1 MPDLSRREVLV
12 AGAALGLAGI
22 STAAEDYDIVI
33 QGGTVIDP
41 ETRFRG
47 VRYVGV
53 RGGKIAAVSKT
64 KLKGRKMLDAG
75 GLIVAP
81 GFIDPIAHG
90 QNLEN
95 DRLQAL
101 DGVTTKLQ
109 MENGVDDQ
117 DTWHKEQ
124 LGKRMLNYGAGYS
137 HTKARGTLFKEDS
150 ERAVATDTQVRE
162 MAVMLDNQLKK
173 GALGVGFGL
182 EYQPGS
188 TRWEVIEMFRVA
200 GLHNARCHVHTRYGT
215 LLEEESNLTALQ
227 EVIANGLVHGAPVHI
242 CHVPSM
248 ALGNTEKALTFIERA
263 QARGLNVTADFY
275 PYTAFGTGIASEVF
289 APGWQKK
296 FGIDYKDLQYAK
308 TNERLTAET
317 FEKYRVEGGMVIA
330 HAIPEAAVR
339 AAVKSSCALVGSDG
353 SLREG
358 VGHPRS
364 AGTFCRVLGY
374 YALREG
380 LISMETA
387 LAKMTYRNAKLFEAH
402 CPDFKRKG
410 RLRVGMDADVVVF
423 DPRTVID
430 RSTFDK
436 PGAPSEGMQWVLVNG
451 TPVVERGSLVDRLPG
466 QPLRGAS

>member
-1 MPDLSRREVLV
+1 MAELSRREVLV
-12 AGAALGLAGI
+12 AGAALGI
-22 STAAEDYDIVI
+22 SGLSHASEDYDLVV
-33 QGGTVIDP
+33 QGGTVVDP
-41 ETRFRG
+41 ETRFRAI
-47 VRYVGV
+47 RYVGI
-53 RGGKIAAVSKT
+53 RGGKIAAVSKN
-64 KLKGRKMLDAG
+64 KLKGRRVIDAA
-75 GLIVAP
+75 GLVVAP

-109 MENGVDDQ
+109 MENGAEDQ
-117 DTWHKEQ
+117 DLWHKDQ
-124 LGKRMLNYGAGYS
+124 QGKRILNFGAGYS
-137 HTKARGTLFKEDS
+137 HTKARGTIFKDDS
-150 ERAVATDTQVRE
+150 ERAVATDSQVRD
-162 MAVMLDNQLKK
+162 MAIMLDGQLRK

-188 TRWEVIEMFRVA
+188 TRWEVIEMFRIA
-200 GLHNARCHVHTRYGT
+200 GLHKARCHVHTRYGT

-227 EVIANGLVHGAPVHI
+227 EVIANGLVHGTPVHI

-248 ALGNTEKALTFIERA
+248 ALGNTERALAFIERA
-263 QARGLNVTADFY
+263 QARGLDVTADFY

-317 FEKYRVEGGMVIA
+317 FEKYRAEGGMVIA

-364 AGTFCRVLGY
+364 AGTFCRVLGH

-387 LAKMTYRNAKLFEAH
+387 LAKMTYRTAKVFEAR
-402 CPDFKRKG
+402 CPEFKRKG
-410 RLRVGMDADVVVF
+410 RLRVGMDADIVAF

-430 RSTFDK
+430 SSTFDK
-436 PGAPSEGMQWVLVNG
+436 PGAPSKGIEWLLVNG
-451 TPVVERGSLVDRLPG
+451 QVVVEKG
-466 QPLRGAS
+466 QVLEVMAGKPLRA